1 MGNGKVEHYFFF
13 KGMFHLFLWG
23 GGQPAKQIC
32 ERPISGTLP
41 FVPDLLGQSP
51 LLEVAGGS
59 VGGLL
64 CLPPPAHRES
74 VLTGMTERCQRGGGG
89 LR

>member
-1 MGNGKVEHYFFF
+1 MSTIFFFFF

-23 GGQPAKQIC
+23 DSQLNRLASD
-32 ERPISGTLP
+32 RPISGILP

-51 LLEVAGGS
+51 LMEVAGGS

-64 CLPPPAHRES
+64 CLPPPAYRES